1 MRIDEELNILEK
13 YRISPDELFVLKTV
27 ILAKEGETKYLQKL
41 LTLNVIDFRENLVSL
56 QDKEILLKSY
66 KIPEKGNRFII
77 EDVLINKNVIKNYH
91 KSSFDMGEELF
102 MAYPA
107 FVTIGET
114 TYGLRNIAK
123 KFDSLEDFYYFYAK
137 SINFDAVKHAEIMN
151 LLEWA
156 QKNTNFMNFSLIEF
170 VISHKWLEIQLIK
183 DGHGSNI
190 NFNTVTSI

>member
-13 YRISPDELFVLKTV
+13 YRISPNELFVLKTV

-66 KIPEKGNRFII
+66 KIPEKGNRFVI
-77 EDVLINKNVIKNYH
+77 EDVLINKNIIKNYH

-137 SINFDAVKHAEIMN
+137 SINFDAVKHVEIMN